1 MRKTGS
7 RVPRASFEA
16 SLTSPLSSAVKTFS
30 TRFGSRRN
38 QRNPHQTQRSMT
50 TNKETM
56 ETIRIGHMIG
66 PPALKFR
73 MKKFE
78 LAVGS
83 DGAGL
88 ASGAT
93 VAVTAGEA
101 TAAGEVAAVVGA
113 V

>member
-16 SLTSPLSSAVKTFS
+16 SFTSPVSSAVKTFS

-38 QRNPHQTQRSMT
+38 QRNPHQMQRSMT

-66 PPALKFR
+66 PPCLKFR

-78 LAVGS
+78 LAVDS

-88 ASGAT
+88 ALASGNA
-93 VAVTAGEA
+93 VAA
-101 TAAGEVAAVVGA
+101 AAGGVLG
-113 V
+113 